1 MDAAEFAPTFGSRYF
16 FGEVARRE
24 LALPTRINAA
34 FSPTLSFQFFAQPL
48 VSSGDYSNYKQL
60 LSPSSFN
67 FNRFREGTAVG
78 SGEAVRCQGGAT
90 CVDANAVRYFDF
102 DGNGTPEHT
111 IDEQDFNVRSLI
123 GNAVV
128 RWEYRPGSTIFW
140 SGSAGNG
147 ATWWP
152 GFRHVARLA
161 GIAQGADRQHVP
173 REGQLLAPAVTGG
186 DVPTSSTT
194 SRDR

>member
-1 MDAAEFAPTFGSRYF
+1 MGSRYF

-128 RWEYRPGSTIFW
+128 RWEYRPGSTIFLVW
-140 SGSAGNG
+140 QRRQRSDVVAGD
-147 ATWWP
+147 
-152 GFRHVARLA
+152 FVM
-161 GIAQGADRQHVP
+161 
-173 REGQLLAPAVTGG
+173 
-186 DVPTSSTT
+186 
-194 SRDR
+194 SRDWRHCSRRRPTTRSS